1 MIDFLAGITVI
12 IACIF
17 TVYCYSELVFIR
29 HINTEDGEEKEKE
42 RLRIYKIKMSYRYLV
57 GFISFF
63 IMGILG
69 YLFNCDF
76 ISFQNRVSGVQQFI
90 VFLSVFMIL
99 KYIESRKEKYKINN
113 NRVSG
118 GNSGKIM
125 EVIMWICLIGTIM
138 AFLF

>member
-1 MIDFLAGITVI
+1 MIGFLSGITVI

-17 TVYCYSELVFIR
+17 TVYCYSELIFIR
-29 HINTEDGEEKEKE
+29 HINTEDGEEKEK
-42 RLRIYKIKMSYRYLV
+42 LRIYKIKMSHRYLV

-63 IMGILG
+63 IMAILG

-76 ISFQNRVSGVQQFI
+76 ISFRNRVAGVQQFI

-99 KYIESRKEKYKINN
+99 KYIENRKEKYKINN
-113 NRVSG
+113 NRISVR
-118 GNSGKIM
+118 NNGKMMI
-125 EVIMWICLIGTIM
+125 VIMWICLIGTIM